1 MATKLGKIPKLHGL
15 QFYTRYGDNLCM
27 YDRVS
32 GWVNSNMLTES
43 LREKGVVI
51 ATKFINKSKNA
62 QISVPYAI
70 W

>member
-43 LREKGVVI
+43 LREKGSCHS
-51 ATKFINKSKNA
+51 N
-62 QISVPYAI
+62 QIYK
-70 W
+70 